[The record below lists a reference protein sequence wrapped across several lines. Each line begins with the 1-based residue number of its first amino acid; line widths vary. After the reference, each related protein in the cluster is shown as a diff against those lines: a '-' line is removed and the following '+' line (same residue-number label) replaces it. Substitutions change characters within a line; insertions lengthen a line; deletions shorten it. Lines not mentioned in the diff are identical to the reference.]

1 MCTDSIII
9 IIVTKRTVVED
20 PPGIWGASNKDHE
33 VYRVG
38 TVFSTDNFEYFKT
51 QQNYNFGAYLYQVFK
66 DSPVFFSEEKAKEHA
81 KTLNA
86 EISPYVIDLEDIIF
100 FGDR

>member
-1 MCTDSIII
+1 MLVKNTEYI
-9 IIVTKRTVVED
+9 
-20 PPGIWGASNKDHE
+20 

-66 DSPVFFSEEKAKEHA
+66 DSPVFYSEKTAQEYA
-81 KTLNA
+81 KTFNL
-86 EISPYVIDLEDIIF
+86 EYGSQLIDLEDTIF

>member
-1 MCTDSIII
+1 MLVKNTEYI
-9 IIVTKRTVVED
+9 
-20 PPGIWGASNKDHE
+20 

-66 DSPVFFSEEKAKEHA
+66 DSPVFYSEEKAQEHA
-81 KTLNA
+81 KTFNLEYGINLL
-86 EISPYVIDLEDIIF
+86 DLEDVIF

>member
-1 MCTDSIII
+1 MLKDRLIL

-20 PPGIWGASNKDHE
+20 PPGIWGASNQNHE

-38 TVFSTDNFEYFKT
+38 KVFSIDNFEYFKT

-66 DSPVFFSEEKAKEHA
+66 DSPVFYSEETAQEHA
-81 KTLNA
+81 KTLNT